1 MKQTAKYEGI
11 KLSGTREERV
21 NDEIA
26 LEFPLT
32 IVVNDQVISITM
44 QTPGCELSLAR
55 GLLFNEGICKERN
68 SDWPFEL
75 KTDERTGFVTE
86 VHFHLPDEWLNKSVL
101 SQRSLLSVSSCG
113 ICGSTQ
119 LKFPVG
125 EKVSHKLPFNVEV
138 VNQLFHQLEAQQ
150 NAFKASGGIHAAA
163 IFNASLELIAFAE
176 DIGRHN
182 AVDKCVGIVLE
193 KKTILSGKYLLV
205 SGRVSFEIISK
216 CFAAGIPYL
225 CAVSAPSSLAI
236 DFAKELGITLA
247 GFCREGR
254 MTIYS

>member
-1 MKQTAKYEGI
+1 MKQTAKYQGI
-11 KLSGTREERV
+11 KLSETQEERV

-44 QTPGCELSLAR
+44 QTPGDEISLAR

-68 SDWPFEL
+68 ADWPFHIT
-75 KTDERTGFVTE
+75 TDERSGFITE
-86 VHFHLPDEWLNKSVL
+86 IHFRLPEEWLNKSVL

-119 LKFPVG
+119 LKFPEG
-125 EKVSHKLPFNVEV
+125 EKVSEKLPFNVEV
-138 VNQLFHQLEAQQ
+138 VNQLFRQLEAKQ

-163 IFNASLELIAFAE
+163 IFNAAHELIAFAE

-182 AVDKCVGIVLE
+182 AVDKCVGIVLANN
-193 KKTILSGKYLLV
+193 TIASGKYMLV